1 MKKITVLFL
10 LLSSTISFAQTSGKV
25 SFSAKIEN
33 RNSDT
38 LTIYGPKKFKQVIP
52 INQQDVFEATF
63 EITEGIHQFNDG
75 SESSMMYLK
84 DGDALFLSMDAR
96 AFDET
101 IVYKGKGEKE
111 NNYLAQKAL
120 TDEAFELGLESLLEK
135 EEAVFKAALEKKKSE
150 DLALLEGSGFY
161 DKFVAAYKPK
171 ITQDAFMFQQFY
183 TQKALAK
190 KLEGIASPSFNYE
203 NHKGGTTK
211 LEDLKGKYVYIDI
224 WATWCGPCRAEIP
237 FLKKMEG
244 KYHGKNIEFVSI
256 SVDVD
261 KDREKWQ
268 KFVTEKELGG
278 VQLFAD
284 KNWNS
289 DFIKAFGINAIPRFL
304 LIDPAGKV
312 VKADAARPSSDE
324 LSKLLDTLL
333 K

>member
-1 MKKITVLFL
+1 MKKSTYFL
-10 LLSSTISFAQTSGKV
+10 LLFVSISFAQTVAKV
-25 SFSAKIEN
+25 SFTAKIEN

-38 LTIYGPKKFKQVIP
+38 LTIFGPKKFKQVIA
-52 INQQDVFEATF
+52 INQKGLFEATF

-75 SESSMMYLK
+75 SESSMLYLK
-84 DGDALFLSMDAR
+84 DGDALFLSMDAK

-135 EEAVFKAALEKKKSE
+135 EEAVFKAALEMKKTE
-150 DLALLEGSGFY
+150 DLAKLEGSGLY
-161 DKFVAAYKPK
+161 DKFVTTYKPK
-171 ITQDAFMFQQFY
+171 ILQDVTMLQQFY
-183 TQKALAK
+183 AQKALAK
-190 KLEGIASPSFNYE
+190 KLEGIASPTFNFE

-211 LEDLKGKYVYIDI
+211 LEDFKGKYVYIDV
-224 WATWCGPCRAEIP
+224 WATGCGPCRAEIP
-237 FLKKMEG
+237 FLKKVEE

-261 KDREKWQ
+261 KDHEKWQ

-304 LIDPAGKV
+304 LIDPTGKV
-312 VKADAARPSSDE
+312 LKADAARPSSVE
-324 LSKLLDTLL
+324 LTKLLDTLL